1 MYAPPARE
9 RWQLWGETEERILSY
24 GADRPVPLALIVRGA
39 GFQFG
44 SVAQWLEQTTHNRS
58 VAGSNPATPTIT
70 N

>member
-1 MYAPPARE
+1 MRPL
-9 RWQLWGETEERILSY
+9 RWQSRRARLERKSFSD

-58 VAGSNPATPTIT
+58 VAGSNPATPTISD
-70 N
+70 